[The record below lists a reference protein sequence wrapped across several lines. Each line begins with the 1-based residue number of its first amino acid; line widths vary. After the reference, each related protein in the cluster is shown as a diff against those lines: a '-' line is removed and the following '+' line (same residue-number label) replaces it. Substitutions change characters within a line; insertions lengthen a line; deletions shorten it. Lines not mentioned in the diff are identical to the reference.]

1 MITRALSRAECRKD
15 LRDNWD
21 NPTSEICFLG
31 IDKLYHHY
39 NGLISRNEIER
50 ILSSFESF
58 TLQRQ
63 ERRPNGRFDGFSM
76 PRHID
81 NIIEVDS
88 FDVTE
93 LSEENMGACHILC
106 GINTFSKR
114 LFAIPMLKRDGKSG
128 LAAIKEI
135 FRRARSLP
143 DYLVSD
149 KVFAKTN
156 PDCLQLVF
164 FCFFFHFGTENR
176 TRSKTLSQ
184 GGECS
189 SKLIQDYLKSRGV
202 GPIIV
207 TGRHKAASVERVQ
220 KTLQQKIYTF
230 MNEKQTKSFINVL
243 PDLVFTY
250 NSSRHSTTKW

>member
-1 MITRALSRAECRKD
+1 MENLDWLLLKKY
-15 LRDNWD
+15 
-21 NPTSEICFLG
+21 LG
-31 IDKLYHHY
+31 ARVP
-39 NGLISRNEIER
+39 S
-50 ILSSFESF
+50 
-58 TLQRQ
+58 
-63 ERRPNGRFDGFSM
+63 P
-76 PRHID
+76 
-81 NIIEVDS
+81 IIW
-88 FDVTE
+88 
-93 LSEENMGACHILC
+93 CQI
-106 GINTFSKR
+106 
-114 LFAIPMLKRDGKSG
+114 
-128 LAAIKEI
+128 
-135 FRRARSLP
+135 RSLRK
-143 DYLVSD
+143 LILTVC
-149 KVFAKTN
+149 N
-156 PDCLQLVF
+156 LF
-164 FCFFFHFGTENR
+164 FFVFFFHFGTENR

>member
-1 MITRALSRAECRKD
+1 MAWFQEMKLKEFSLLSS
-15 LRDNWD
+15 L
-21 NPTSEICFLG
+21 S
-31 IDKLYHHY
+31 HY
-39 NGLISRNEIER
+39 NVKNGDQTVVLTASRCPD
-50 ILSSFESF
+50 ILTTSSRWIHLMWQNYRRKIWELVIYFAESIHF
-58 TLQRQ
+58 QSAFLQSQCLKEMENLDWLLLKKYLGARV
-63 ERRPNGRFDGFSM
+63 PS
-76 PRHID
+76 P
-81 NIIEVDS
+81 IIW
-88 FDVTE
+88 
-93 LSEENMGACHILC
+93 CQI
-106 GINTFSKR
+106 
-114 LFAIPMLKRDGKSG
+114 
-128 LAAIKEI
+128 
-135 FRRARSLP
+135 RSLRK
-143 DYLVSD
+143 LILTVC
-149 KVFAKTN
+149 N
-156 PDCLQLVF
+156 LF
-164 FCFFFHFGTENR
+164 FLFFFFHFGTENR